1 MRRHNTLGKIML
13 KCVESR
19 ASQLCMKRCIWLN
32 SQVAQ
37 FFFSSAKVFV
47 PDSYG
52 PGGTTTEQTYTI
64 SGLCEGWSVVGAL
77 LTLHILSQACEKH
90 IQTPFSLWQFQF
102 WSITQAI
109 MLCHV
114 SVHSGTFCCLRH
126 RARDSISVAY
136 FDRVSL
142 RSKRFQSRYS
152 EEVRAWAKKKWK
164 GEGRRANDYPQTP
177 RFWKMPLDISRF
189 GSFVN

>member
-1 MRRHNTLGKIML
+1 MVGVLFTL
-13 KCVESR
+13 
-19 ASQLCMKRCIWLN
+19 
-32 SQVAQ
+32 
-37 FFFSSAKVFV
+37 
-47 PDSYG
+47 D
-52 PGGTTTEQTYTI
+52 
-64 SGLCEGWSVVGAL
+64 
-77 LTLHILSQACEKH
+77 ILSQACEKH

-142 RSKRFQSRYS
+142 RSKRFQSSYS
-152 EEVRAWAKKKWK
+152 TKVRAWAKKKWK
-164 GEGRRANDYPQTP
+164 GEREGRRGNYCPQTP
-177 RFWKMPLDISRF
+177 QFWKTPLDISRF
-189 GSFVN
+189 GSFVNWQLVKIDNEQISRFEKFTLFPKTRSTRLQNCNKKKLYHKRRLKL